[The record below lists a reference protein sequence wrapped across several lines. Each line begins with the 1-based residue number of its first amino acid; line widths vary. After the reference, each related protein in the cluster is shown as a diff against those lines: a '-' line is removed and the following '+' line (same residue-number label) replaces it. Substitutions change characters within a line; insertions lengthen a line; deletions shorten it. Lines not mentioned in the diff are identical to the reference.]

1 MKSFSKFKMFCLF
14 LLMGILVLSFTGC
27 SGSGNDGT
35 DESQSGGYPIASD
48 VYTTRERAVVPDPAP
63 SGTPIYPYEISKY
76 SQYGY
81 GTWKYGQGVDLGKQL
96 DIMPDGYSGAD
107 VTNTARLLNFFAITD
122 IHISDKESPAQCI
135 YFGYEGGNSSAYS
148 AIKLYTTQ
156 VLDAAIQTANALH
169 KKKSFDF
176 AISLGDDCD
185 NTQYNELRWFID
197 VLDGKDI
204 KPYSGEKSDPI
215 PGPLNDYQD
224 EYKAAGLD
232 NSIKW
237 YQVLGNHDHFW
248 MGSWPPTEYVR
259 QTYIGQV
266 ILNLASP
273 LVGLT
278 GSGYYMGAIDGR
290 TVFGDIIGVGA
301 ETDFTTPPKVVAADP
316 NRRSLTR
323 KEWMNEFFN
332 TSSSPNGHGFS
343 QSNVET
349 GFACYSFEPKSDVPI
364 KVIVLDDTQ
373 SDSDPNSGLPFA
385 FGSLDQERYNWL
397 VSELDKGQT
406 EGKLMIIAAHIPI
419 GVGTSITSPTPSLWS
434 AISPISQETLIAK
447 LHTYPNLLMWIAGH
461 RHVNVVT
468 PFKSP
473 DPNHPELGFW
483 GVETSSLRD
492 FPQQFRTLEIL
503 RNSDNT
509 ISITTTNVDPAVA
522 DMSPA
527 AISRSYGVASF
538 QLFQYLQPS
547 PTVFNGELI
556 KQLSPEMQEKIRNY
570 GTPIN

>member
-1 MKSFSKFKMFCLF
+1 MKSFSKSTMFCLLF
-14 LLMGILVLSFTGC
+14 LMGILIFSFMGC
-27 SGSGNDGT
+27 SGSDNNGT

-63 SGTPIYPYEISKY
+63 SGTPIYPYEVSKY
-76 SQYGY
+76 GQYGY

-96 DIMPDGYSGAD
+96 DIMPADYSGAG
-107 VTNTARLLNFFAITD
+107 VTNSARLLNFFAITD

-185 NTQYNELRWFID
+185 NTQYNELRWFVD
-197 VLDGKDI
+197 VLDGKNI

-259 QTYIGQV
+259 QTYVGQV

-290 TVFGDIIGVGA
+290 TVYGDIMGIGA
-301 ETDFTTPPKVVAADP
+301 ETDFTTPPKVVAADA

-349 GFACYSFEPKSDVPI
+349 GFACYSFEPRSDVPI

-373 SDSDPNSGLPFA
+373 SDSDPNSGEPFA
-385 FGSLDQERYNWL
+385 FGSLDEERYNWL
-397 VSELDKGQT
+397 VSELDKGQS

-419 GVGTSITSPTPSLWS
+419 GVGTSITSTTPSLWS
-434 AISPISQETLIAK
+434 AISPVSQNTLIAK
-447 LHTYPNLLMWIAGH
+447 LHTYPNLIMWIAGH
-461 RHVNVVT
+461 RHVNVIT
-468 PFKSP
+468 SFKSP

-483 GVETSSLRD
+483 GVESSSLRD
-492 FPQQFRTLEIL
+492 FPQQLRTFDIL
-503 RNSDNT
+503 RNSDKT
-509 ISITTTNVDPAVA
+509 ISVITTNVDPAVA
-522 DMSPA
+522 DGSPA

-556 KQLSPEMQEKIRNY
+556 KQLSPEMQEKIQNY